1 MRLEEILQKINTFTY
16 FARKCLLVAVE
27 IIQWNNCANISKI
40 LYYDLK
46 IKEYEIMSDNDYTMV
61 LEARTF
67 FTIVE

>member
-27 IIQWNNCANISKI
+27 IIWWNNCAI

-46 IKEYEIMSDNDYTMV
+46 IKERALPSLTHGFPT
-61 LEARTF
+61 LTKL
-67 FTIVE
+67 T